1 MLLFRCNT
9 RDIGTCVAG
18 QKVMLKIVSGVGKML
33 TKGGAM
39 EIVSNGEPC
48 MNNIRVQTIT

>member
-33 TKGGAM
+33 TKSGAV
-39 EIVSNGEPC
+39 EIVNGEPC
-48 MNNIRVQTIT
+48 MNNIRVLTIT